1 MSPLL
6 RKLLGQNWYLTA
18 VLAAMI
24 IFGIQAIAVA
34 GENNPNPSI
43 VAAYKTQTTY
53 AFLGGI
59 AYMVCAFLDYKWLRW
74 AAAPGM
80 LVGLALLVFALLKG
94 EEIND
99 TKGWLKIG
107 GFQFQPSQFA
117 MGAAIIAAS
126 FGMGELRRHHWFF
139 RLPFVNLA
147 LIGLLM
153 GLPCL
158 LVLLQGDVG
167 SALVWLPVSAALCLV
182 GNIPFRH
189 LALVILAALVV
200 LPPFYFFGLNDSRRS
215 RIEVYLDMLQ
225 GRPVDI
231 RGQGYAAY
239 YASTAV
245 GSGGWNG
252 FGRGSTLDP
261 TDPNLSPD
269 PTFDDTLLAERKN
282 SLHVQGLI
290 PRKTA
295 HTDFIFA
302 VLAERYG
309 FRGSMLMITGYGL
322 LLAICMVIAYSSR
335 DLTGRLLVAGVAALI
350 FAHVFQNI
358 GMNILLTPITGI
370 PLPFISYGGTFLIV
384 IMAMMG
390 LVQSVWIHRDPEED
404 IKPVPEPIDPLRN
417 LMERESGI

>member
-6 RKLLGQNWYLTA
+6 RKIIDQNWYLTGALA
-18 VLAAMI
+18 VMV
-24 IFGIQAIAVA
+24 IFGINAVAVA

-43 VAAYKTQTTY
+43 ANAYKSQINF
-53 AFLGGI
+53 ALAGGF
-59 AYMVCAFLDYKWLRW
+59 AYFICSLIDYKWLRW
-74 AAAPGM
+74 VAAPGM
-80 LVGLALLVFALLKG
+80 LAGLGLLVLALLQG

-99 TKGWLKIG
+99 TKGWLKLG
-107 GFQFQPSQFA
+107 GVQFQPSQFA

-126 FGMGELRRHHWFF
+126 FGLGGLRRFHWFF

-147 LIGLLM
+147 LIGFLM
-153 GLPCL
+153 GVPCL

-189 LALVILAALVV
+189 LTLVFLAAMIV
-200 LPPFYFFGLNDSRRS
+200 LPPFYFFGLSESRRS
-215 RIEVYLDMLQ
+215 RIVVYLDMLQ

-231 RGQGYAAY
+231 RGEGYAAH

-252 FGRGSTLDP
+252 FGRAQNSDII
-261 TDPNLSPD
+261 SPAG
-269 PTFDDTLLAERKN
+269 TIDDDARLAERKN
-282 SLHVQGLI
+282 SLHSQGLI

-309 FRGSMLMITGYGL
+309 FRGSMLLLTGYAAL
-322 LLAICMVIAYSSR
+322 LVICLVIAYGAR
-335 DLTGRLLVAGVAALI
+335 DLTGRLLVTGVAALI
-350 FAHVFQNI
+350 FAHIFQNV
-358 GMNILLTPITGI
+358 GMNVLLTPITGI

-384 IMAMMG
+384 LLSMMG
-390 LVQSVWIHRDPEED
+390 LVQSVWVHRIEEEEP
-404 IKPVPEPIDPLRN
+404 KPEPEPDRLRG
-417 LMERESGI
+417 LFEREHAI

>member
-6 RKLLGQNWYLTA
+6 RKLLGQNWYLTGA
-18 VLAAMI
+18 LALMV
-24 IFGIQAIAVA
+24 IFGIHAVAVA

-43 VAAYKTQTTY
+43 LNAYKGQINFALAGT
-53 AFLGGI
+53 L
-59 AYMVCAFLDYKWLRW
+59 AYFVCAFIDYKWLRW
-74 AAAPGM
+74 VAAPGM
-80 LVGLALLVFALLKG
+80 LVGLGLLVFALVKG

-99 TKGWLKIG
+99 TKGWVKLG

-126 FGMGELRRHHWFF
+126 FGLGSLRRFHWFF

-158 LVLLQGDVG
+158 LVLMQGDVG

-189 LALVILAALVV
+189 LTLVFLAAMVV
-200 LPPFYFFGLNDSRRS
+200 LPPFYFFGLTESRRS
-215 RIEVYLDMLQ
+215 RIVVYLDMLQ

-231 RGQGYAAY
+231 RGEGYAAH

-252 FGRGSTLDP
+252 FGRASQNSDP
-261 TDPNLSPD
+261 IAAASPTTSED
-269 PTFDDTLLAERKN
+269 ARLAERKN
-282 SLHVQGLI
+282 SLHAQGLI

-309 FRGSMLMITGYGL
+309 FRGSMLLLTGYAAL
-322 LLAICMVIAYSSR
+322 MVICLIIAYGAR
-335 DLTGRLLVAGVAALI
+335 DLTGRLLVTGVAALL
-350 FAHVFQNI
+350 FAHVFQNV
-358 GMNILLTPITGI
+358 GMNVLLTPITGI

-384 IMAMMG
+384 ILSMMG
-390 LVQSVWIHRDPEED
+390 LVQSVWIHRIED
-404 IKPVPEPIDPLRN
+404 ERPEPEPEPDRLRG
-417 LMERESGI
+417 LLEREELT

>member
-6 RKLLGQNWYLTA
+6 RKIIGQNWYLTGA
-18 VLAAMI
+18 LAI
-24 IFGIQAIAVA
+24 LVIFGFNAVAVA

-43 VAAYKTQTTY
+43 VNAYKSQINFALAG
-53 AFLGGI
+53 AF
-59 AYMVCAFLDYKWLRW
+59 AYFICSLIDYKWLRW
-74 AAAPGM
+74 VAAPGM
-80 LVGLALLVFALLKG
+80 LAGLGLLVLALLQG

-99 TKGWLKIG
+99 TKGWLKLG
-107 GFQFQPSQFA
+107 GVQFQPSQFA

-126 FGMGELRRHHWFF
+126 FGLGGLRRFHWFF

-153 GLPCL
+153 GVPCL

-189 LALVILAALVV
+189 LTLVFLTAMIV
-200 LPPFYFFGLNDSRRS
+200 LPPFYFFGLSESRRS
-215 RIEVYLDMLQ
+215 RIVVYLDMLQ

-231 RGQGYAAY
+231 RGEGYAAH

-252 FGRGSTLDP
+252 FGRAQNNDIIAPAGTI
-261 TDPNLSPD
+261 
-269 PTFDDTLLAERKN
+269 DDDARLAERKN
-282 SLHVQGLI
+282 SLHAQGLI

-309 FRGSMLMITGYGL
+309 FRGSMLLLTGYASL
-322 LLAICMVIAYSSR
+322 LVICLVIAYGAR
-335 DLTGRLLVAGVAALI
+335 DLTGRLLVTGVAALI

-358 GMNILLTPITGI
+358 GMNVLLTPITGI

-384 IMAMMG
+384 IMSMMG
-390 LVQSVWIHRDPEED
+390 LVQSVWIHRIEEEEP
-404 IKPVPEPIDPLRN
+404 KPEPEPDRLRG
-417 LMERESGI
+417 LFEREQGA

>member
-6 RKLLGQNWYLTA
+6 RKIIGQNWYLTGA
-18 VLAAMI
+18 LAALV
-24 IFGIQAIAVA
+24 IFGINAIAVA

-43 VAAYKTQTTY
+43 VNAYKSQINFEL
-53 AFLGGI
+53 AGGL
-59 AYMVCAFLDYKWLRW
+59 AYFICSMIDYKWLRW
-74 AAAPGM
+74 VAAPGM
-80 LVGLALLVFALLKG
+80 LAGLGLLVLALLKG

-99 TKGWLKIG
+99 TKGWLKLG
-107 GFQFQPSQFA
+107 GVQFQPSQFA

-126 FGMGELRRHHWFF
+126 FGLGGLRRFHWFF

-147 LIGLLM
+147 LIGFLM
-153 GLPCL
+153 GVPCL
-158 LVLLQGDVG
+158 LVLMQGDVG

-189 LALVILAALVV
+189 LALVFLAAMIV
-200 LPPFYFFGLNDSRRS
+200 LPPFYFFGLSESRRS
-215 RIEVYLDMLQ
+215 RIVVYLDMLQ

-231 RGQGYAAY
+231 RGEGYAAH

-252 FGRGSTLDP
+252 FGRAQNSDIVSSSGSI
-261 TDPNLSPD
+261 
-269 PTFDDTLLAERKN
+269 DDEARLAERKN

-309 FRGSMLMITGYGL
+309 FRGSMLLLTGYAAL
-322 LLAICMVIAYSSR
+322 LVICLVIAYGAR
-335 DLTGRLLVAGVAALI
+335 DLTGRLLVTGVAALV

-358 GMNILLTPITGI
+358 GMNVLLTPITGI

-384 IMAMMG
+384 LMSLMG
-390 LVQSVWIHRDPEED
+390 LVQSVWVHRIEEEEP
-404 IKPVPEPIDPLRN
+404 KPEPEPDRLRG
-417 LMERESGI
+417 LFEREQVV